1 MKVLI
6 ASTPAT
12 GHLNPLL
19 AVAHG
24 LIDERHDVA
33 FLTGSALRPRIETI
47 DARFWAFPAGADI
60 DVRELDSLVPELKN
74 IAPGPEWLRVAMER
88 LFVDTIP
95 APYRRNMPACDR
107 RCATSSPT
115 LSWVTT

>member
-19 AVAHG
+19 AIAHG

-47 DARFWAFPAGADI
+47 DAKFWAFPAGADL

-74 IAPGPEWLRVAMER
+74 ITPGPE
-88 LFVDTIP
+88 
-95 APYRRNMPACDR
+95 
-107 RCATSSPT
+107 
-115 LSWVTT
+115 